1 MANRIFRLTNG
12 VSFGAR
18 YTVQSSDVAVSAV
31 AEIIKL
37 KINTG
42 ATAAGNITVSL
53 RGAAAVT
60 TALLITDDLASE
72 VATKV
77 AAGTYTG
84 WTASASSDTV
94 TFTATAT
101 GAKTGTNTLV
111 VNSTGV
117 TGTFTINTPGVT
129 AVAGYVEFIFNGTG
143 SNAVS
148 YPLVGKFLIVNSS
161 NVHVDSNDAKIS
173 YPANGHIR
181 IEDGSTFKITAGQK
195 ISLIAQRADIIA
207 E

>member
-18 YTVQSSDVAVSAV
+18 YTVQDSDVAITGV
-31 AEIIKL
+31 AEVITL

-53 RGAAAVT
+53 RGATPVT
-60 TALLITDDLASE
+60 TALLITDDLVGE

-84 WTASASSDTV
+84 WTASATGDTI
-94 TFTATAT
+94 TFTASAA
-101 GAKTGTNTLV
+101 GAKTGTNALV
-111 VNSTGV
+111 VNATGV
-117 TGTFTINTPGVT
+117 TGTFTVTTPGVT
-129 AVAGYVEFIFNGTG
+129 AAAGYVNFGFKG
-143 SNAVS
+143 SGDNVVG
-148 YPLVGKFLIVNSS
+148 YPLVGKLTIVNSS
-161 NVHVDSNDAKIS
+161 NVHQAAADVKIE
-173 YPANGHIR
+173 YPANGYIKVT
-181 IEDGSTFKITAGQK
+181 DGSSFKLTTGMK
-195 ISLIAQRADIIA
+195 ISVVAQRADVTT